1 MPIIRKIIDK
11 LNTYNYDHTIDWYI
25 DSDNKIVLNKYN
37 DFDIKL
43 AEFYNFLI
51 NDELKKSNEIE
62 IIKRI
67 KELFEHNNRK
77 INNETEYVKSW
88 IDDEQKIHILVGATF
103 WYKIEIEFIYNHNI
117 YNIVN
122 AMIISQNGRGGFNKY
137 EKIKIGEFKENEVL
151 NICNDIINDKNNEI
165 NKLIKSHLV

>member
-11 LNTYNYDHTIDWYI
+11 LNTYNYDHIIDWYI

-51 NDELKKSNEIE
+51 NNELKKSNKIE
-62 IIKRI
+62 IIKKI
-67 KELFEHNNRK
+67 EELFEQNNRK
-77 INNETEYVKSW
+77 INDKTECVNSW
-88 IDDEQKIHILVGATF
+88 IDDEQKIHILVGATY
-103 WYKIEIEFIYNHNI
+103 WYKIEIEFIYNNNI

-122 AMIISQNGRGGFNKY
+122 AMVISQNGRGGFNKY
-137 EKIKIGEFKENEVL
+137 EKIKIGEFEEKDVL
-151 NICNDIINDKNNEI
+151 NICDDIINDRNDKI
-165 NKLIKSHLV
+165 NKLIQSHLV